1 MRVVLVVPF
10 FSPVGRS
17 CLAAMTR
24 LSGVTHLGLVTH
36 EPLER
41 VPAEHRSAVQHYQ
54 IRDCLNPSQLLGA
67 VAAFRTD
74 WGGVDRLVG
83 YLEQMQEP
91 LAAVRS
97 RLGIPGMSEAV
108 ARNFREKNQMKE
120 VLRRAGLPVARQ
132 ALLTDR
138 TSALRFVDRV
148 GYPIVVKP
156 PAGAGSRSTLRVSSE
171 PELGAALERLFVSP
185 SNPAQAEEFVQGAE
199 HSFETVFI
207 DGKPVWHSSS
217 YYLPG
222 PLTVIEN
229 PWMQYCVLLPREMPQ
244 VARAFRPT
252 NVAALEALGLNTAL
266 THMEWFRLGSG
277 RTVVSEV
284 AARPPGVQLM
294 PLMSHAH
301 ECDFWSKWAEL
312 MVFERWSVPPRKWA
326 TGVAFFRGQGRG
338 RIVRAVHGLEAAQAA
353 AGDAVVDR
361 KLPRV
366 GQPRSDSYEGEGWA
380 IVRAETTPQAVAALK
395 ALVSNVRVELG

>member
-1 MRVVLVVPF
+1 MRVVVVVPF

-17 CLAAMTR
+17 CLQAVAGLAGITR
-24 LSGVTHLGLVTH
+24 LGLVTH
-36 EPLER
+36 APLEQ
-41 VPAEHRSAVQHYQ
+41 VPHDLRAHVQHYQ
-54 IRDCLNPSQLLGA
+54 IRDCLNPSQLGAA
-67 VAAFRTD
+67 VAAFHQD

-91 LAAVRS
+91 LAAVRAW
-97 RLGIPGMSEAV
+97 LNIDGMSEPV
-108 ARNFREKNQMKE
+108 ARNFREKNRMKE

-138 TSALRFVDRV
+138 ASAQRFVQRV

-156 PAGAGSRSTLRVSSE
+156 PAGAGSRSTLRVSE
-171 PELGAALERLFVSP
+171 DAELSGALEQLFVSP

-207 DGKPVWHSSS
+207 NGEPVWQSSS

-229 PWMQYCVLLPREMPQ
+229 PWMQYCVLLPREMPE
-244 VARAFRPT
+244 VAQRFQPT
-252 NVAALEALGLNTAL
+252 NLAALRALGLRTAL
-266 THMEWFRLGSG
+266 THMEWFRRGDGS
-277 RTVVSEV
+277 TVVSEV

-301 ECDFWSKWAEL
+301 EVDFWAKWAEL
-312 MVFERWSVPPRKWA
+312 MVFDRWSIPERKWA

-338 RIVRAVHGLEAAQAA
+338 RVVSAVHGLEAAQAA

-366 GQPRSDSYEGEGWA
+366 GQLRADTYEGEGWA
-380 IVRAETTPQAVAALK
+380 IVRHRTTQGAVEALK
-395 ALVSNVRVELG
+395 ALVSNVKVELG